1 MSEPFEI
8 VEQPHDVTVEA
19 LGDRAEVS
27 VVATGKGL
35 TYQWYYKNA
44 SKNSFLPS
52 TNTTPTYSVT
62 VNERVRNRQV
72 YCKITDANGEELTTD
87 TVRITVRE

>member
-1 MSEPFEI
+1 MS
-8 VEQPHDVTVEA
+8 VA
-19 LGDRAEVS
+19 
-27 VVATGKGL
+27 ATGKGL

-44 SKNSFLPS
+44 TASAFLPS
-52 TNTTPTYSVT
+52 TNTTPTYSVI

-87 TVRITVRE
+87 TVKITVSE